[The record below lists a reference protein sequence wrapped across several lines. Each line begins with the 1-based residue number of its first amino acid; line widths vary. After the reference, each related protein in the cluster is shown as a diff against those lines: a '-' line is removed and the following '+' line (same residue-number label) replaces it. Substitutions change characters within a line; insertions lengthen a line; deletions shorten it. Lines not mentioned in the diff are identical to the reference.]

1 MFSNKY
7 SVVVSRESETST
19 SFFNK
24 AFLYKLTVYKGDE
37 NVTNNYSYNTLKVR
51 TGVQLAEDF
60 TSVYVNSEEDNVP
73 LPTLMEYL

>member
-1 MFSNKY
+1 MFSNNY

-51 TGVQLAEDF
+51 TGVQSVEDF